1 MKFVYE
7 NPLQKIQLDAFCLKL
22 AILCVLLYQFSPS
35 SPIQYLSVC
44 TPVLVSRSHS
54 EWICICHLI
63 VFVCA
68 RHLHF
73 QSADPI
79 PMGFASAGHV

>member
-1 MKFVYE
+1 MKFDFFMSMKLPSE
-7 NPLQKIQLDAFCLKL
+7 KIN
-22 AILCVLLYQFSPS
+22 LLFKMGNFVG
-35 SPIQYLSVC
+35 PIQYLSMC